1 MRTVYAFLSLLT
13 PFLISCGP
21 REVSD
26 NQTPPAADTLR
37 YEAEHHIQ
45 NIRQL
50 SFGGDNA
57 EGYFSFDGNSIV
69 FQATNESWGIPCD
82 QIFVMPLDGTKGQKP
97 PMLSTGK
104 GRTTCA
110 YFLAGDSTIL
120 YASTHLAADTCPQTP
135 RTHQGKYVWGIHPE
149 YDIFL
154 ADLKGNILRRLSSE
168 PGYDAEATV
177 SPDGSHIVF
186 TSTRSGDLELWTM
199 RPDGSELKQ
208 ITKELGYDGGAF
220 FSPDSKKLVF
230 RASRPKSQ
238 EDVKAYQELLAQ
250 GLVQPTNMEIYVC
263 NADGSELAQITS
275 LGGANWAPFFH
286 PGGEK
291 IIFSSNHHTESGR
304 IFNLFSIDLD
314 GTNMEQ
320 ITFDPTFDAFPMFS
334 PDGSKLIFA
343 SNRNNKGTRDTNLF
357 LADWVEH

>member
-1 MRTVYAFLSLLT
+1 M
-13 PFLISCGP
+13 C
-21 REVSD
+21 
-26 NQTPPAADTLR
+26 
-37 YEAEHHIQ
+37 
-45 NIRQL
+45 IR
-50 SFGGDNA
+50 D
-57 EGYFSFDGNSIV
+57 
-69 FQATNESWGIPCD
+69 
-82 QIFVMPLDGTKGQKP
+82 
-97 PMLSTGK
+97 
-104 GRTTCA
+104 R
-110 YFLAGDSTIL
+110 
-120 YASTHLAADTCPQTP
+120 
-135 RTHQGKYVWGIHPE
+135 
-149 YDIFL
+149 
-154 ADLKGNILRRLSSE
+154 
-168 PGYDAEATV
+168 
-177 SPDGSHIVF
+177 
-186 TSTRSGDLELWTM
+186 
-199 RPDGSELKQ
+199 
-208 ITKELGYDGGAF
+208 
-220 FSPDSKKLVF
+220 
-230 RASRPKSQ
+230 
-238 EDVKAYQELLAQ
+238 ELLAQ